1 MHLSNFVPATVHYRA
16 WAESTRHKF
25 DDTWLEQ
32 QPLEMVLGKGIYLHD
47 YFLKYLLCFVKAFIF
62 IFFQLVFVC
71 LGSGHYVY
79 LSQWAALM
87 KPVVEFTIFI
97 NSILV

>member
-32 QPLEMVLGKGIYLHD
+32 QPLEMVLGKGIYLPD

-62 IFFQLVFVC
+62 FFSVSFC
-71 LGSGHYVY
+71 LSGLWTLC
-79 LSQWAALM
+79 LSESMGCIDEAGG
-87 KPVVEFTIFI
+87 
-97 NSILV
+97 